1 MRGNQHGTIASMLA
15 GKLPEFQY
23 KNWNSGS
30 FCVAKH
36 INNWSRGKKQFSR
49 LCMAHFFSRRY
60 HIFGGQTVKFHVI
73 SNKLLNQSNGSSCHE
88 RTEESTD
95 ADSIKMMKDCKR
107 QNHSRCEAGEIKGC
121 LDLVILFMQKF
132 RQIPRKNIGR
142 DNRQQAVVGETDAEA
157 HQKKSGEKADYI
169 QRQNVRQQGNPG
181 IVHVDHFSKSDA
193 DNKRKQ
199 IAGTERTL
207 QNHQC
212 DDEQRLKDIVPRSET
227 EKRKRGAEDERHGGN
242 R

>member
-60 HIFGGQTVKFHVI
+60 HIFWGQTVKFHVI
-73 SNKLLNQSNGSSCHE
+73 SNKFLNQSNGSSCHKG
-88 RTEESTD
+88 TEESTD
-95 ADSIKMMKDCKR
+95 ADSIKMMKDQKGKKYG
-107 QNHSRCEAGEIKGC
+107 RCQTGEVERC
-121 LDLVILFMQKF
+121 LDPVVLFVQQF
-132 RQIPRKNIGR
+132 RQIARKNIGR
-142 DNRQQAVVGETDAEA
+142 DNRQQAVVGKADAEA
-157 HQKKSGEKADYI
+157 HQKKAGEKVNYI
-169 QRQNVRQQGNPG
+169 
-181 IVHVDHFSKSDA
+181 
-193 DNKRKQ
+193 
-199 IAGTERTL
+199 

-212 DDEQRLKDIVPRSET
+212 DDKQCLENIVPRSET
-227 EKRKRGAEDERHGGN
+227 EDRKSRAEDERHGGN